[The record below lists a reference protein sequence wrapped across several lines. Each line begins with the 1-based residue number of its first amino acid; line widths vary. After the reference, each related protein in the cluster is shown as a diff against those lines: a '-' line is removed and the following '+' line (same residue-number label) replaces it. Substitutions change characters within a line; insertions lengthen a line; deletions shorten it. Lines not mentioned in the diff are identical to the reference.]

1 MSSFAQ
7 AMDFRHAC
15 KKFDATRQIPD
26 EQFNQNFR
34 ICAFITVFIWDGA
47 LALCGGANARGC
59 ASN

>member
-26 EQFNQNFR
+26 EQFNQILEF
-34 ICAFITVFIWDGA
+34 
-47 LALCGGANARGC
+47 ARL
-59 ASN
+59 SPS